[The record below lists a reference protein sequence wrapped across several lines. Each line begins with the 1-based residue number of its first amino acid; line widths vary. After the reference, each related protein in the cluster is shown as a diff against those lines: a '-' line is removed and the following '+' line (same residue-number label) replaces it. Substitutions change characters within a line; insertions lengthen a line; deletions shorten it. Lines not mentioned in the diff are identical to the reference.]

1 MRQATA
7 LGLCSLTEMGGRS
20 FFFNCKNQARRRT
33 GMAMYSYDQVLTDVR
48 HVYEQLTGLPAPK
61 IDVKKARFP
70 LPGSGDP
77 AALVQSEINYLN
89 MYLINSGLSLRL
101 SKTPTWA
108 PAAEV
113 YETPQNYIVD
123 IEVAGLADEEVTCQV
138 INNTLIVSGS
148 RRFRRVSEDA
158 RYHASERVYGA
169 FERLFP
175 LPRYVQPER
184 LTTTLDNGI
193 LEIAI
198 PKIDE
203 SGRAEAHE
211 TPRAKSTAGHD
222 EKTGGKKGQ

>member
-1 MRQATA
+1 
-7 LGLCSLTEMGGRS
+7 
-20 FFFNCKNQARRRT
+20 
-33 GMAMYSYDQVLTDVR
+33 MAMYSYDQVLTDVR
-48 HVYEQLTGLPAPK
+48 QVYEQLTGLPAPR
-61 IDVKKARFP
+61 IDVKNPRFP
-70 LPGSGDP
+70 LPGSADP

-113 YETPQNYIVD
+113 YETPRDYIVN
-123 IEVAGLADEEVTCQV
+123 IEVAGLAEDEISHQV

-148 RRFRRVSEDA
+148 RRFRRVSEEA

-175 LPRYVQPER
+175 LPSRVQPEKLR
-184 LTTTLDNGI
+184 TKLSNGV

-198 PKIDE
+198 PKIE
-203 SGRAEAHE
+203 AGGRTEEAHE
-211 TPRAKSTAGHD
+211 AQRGKPTSGHE

>member
-1 MRQATA
+1 
-7 LGLCSLTEMGGRS
+7 
-20 FFFNCKNQARRRT
+20 
-33 GMAMYSYDQVLTDVR
+33 MAMYSYDQVLTDVR
-48 HVYEQLTGLPAPK
+48 QVYEQLTGLPAPK
-61 IDVKKARFP
+61 IDVKNPRFP
-70 LPGSGDP
+70 LPGSADP

-113 YETPQNYIVD
+113 YETPRDYIVT
-123 IEVAGLADEEVTCQV
+123 IEVAGLAEDEISHQV

-148 RRFRRVSEDA
+148 RRFRVSEEA

-175 LPRYVQPER
+175 LPSRVQPEKLR
-184 LTTTLDNGI
+184 TKLSNGV

-198 PKIDE
+198 PKIE
-203 SGRAEAHE
+203 AGGRSEEAHE
-211 TPRAKSTAGHD
+211 TLRGKQTSGHE